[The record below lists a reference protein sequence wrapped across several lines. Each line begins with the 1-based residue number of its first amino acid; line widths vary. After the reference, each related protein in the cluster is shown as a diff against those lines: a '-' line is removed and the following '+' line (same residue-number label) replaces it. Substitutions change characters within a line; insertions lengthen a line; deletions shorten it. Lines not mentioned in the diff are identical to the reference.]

1 MKRIIA
7 LILAVIMCT
16 SALCFA
22 AQANDGAPYR
32 MGDLDGDGKIT
43 AKDSLL
49 MRKAIV
55 GVAVEFNSAAADI
68 DGDGSVTAADSFLLR
83 KHLAQIYF
91 IDPTPITDRYLS
103 VISIYGVNIDEYSIV
118 IPENADIFEGYAA
131 DILADYI
138 YDKSGITVEIVDDTA
153 SESPY
158 EILIGDTNR
167 EESVEASSACTLA
180 ADEYLLKADGYKI
193 VMLGDS
199 YMIGGGVGKFTYDFI
214 TYDSSKKAQKCE
226 INNLPVSN
234 VPEKYVAR
242 EANNAIL
249 MIGDGMGPNHAVGT
263 LFYNSLKGTYP
274 DYTEFYATRLPV
286 IGQMTTG
293 SVTTT
298 NSGGTTPT
306 DSAAAGTA
314 LAAGIKTLNGYV
326 GLDKNKNSI
335 QNIREASEAIGK
347 KTGVMATE
355 PMTGATPASF
365 TVHVESRSLIEEIA
379 AQQAALT
386 DIDFMKGDV
395 QDSITEETINAL
407 DVLSTNNEDGFFIMI
422 EESNIDTYSH
432 LKDRDLTLHCMQ
444 RFNKAVAYAMIF
456 AVSHPD
462 TLLIITADHETGAM
476 TVRGGLTT
484 DSHTTA
490 NVPIYAIGDGSQSF
504 IGTVDNTL
512 VPKVIA
518 REFGIANFGG

>member
-1 MKRIIA
+1 MKRLIA
-7 LILAVIMCT
+7 LMLVVIMCI
-16 SALCFA
+16 SAFCFT
-22 AQANDGAPYR
+22 AQAGDDAPYR

-55 GVAVEFNSAAADI
+55 GVTVEFNALAADI
-68 DGDGSVTAADSFLLR
+68 DGDGSITAADSFLLR
-83 KHLAQIYF
+83 KHLAQISF

-103 VISIYGVNIDEYSIV
+103 VISIYGVSIDKYNIV
-118 IPENADIFEGYAA
+118 IPENADMFEGYAA

-138 YDKSGITVEIVDDTA
+138 YDKSGITVDIVDDTT
-153 SESPY
+153 EPSPY
-158 EILIGDTNR
+158 EFLIGDTNR
-167 EESVEASSACTLA
+167 EESIEAASACTLA
-180 ADEYLLKADGYKI
+180 SDEYLLKADGFKI
-193 VMLGDS
+193 VMLGES
-199 YMIGGGVGKFTYDFI
+199 YMIGGGVGRFTYDFV
-214 TYDSSKKAQKCE
+214 TYDSSKKAQVCE

-234 VPEKYVAR
+234 APEKYVAR

-263 LFYNSLKGTYP
+263 LFYNNLKGTYP

-286 IGQMTTG
+286 IGQVMTG
-293 SVTTT
+293 SVDTEK
-298 NSGGTTPT
+298 SGGTTPT

-314 LAAGIKTLNGYV
+314 LASGIKTLNKYI
-326 GLDKNKNSI
+326 GLDRNKNPV

-355 PMTGATPASF
+355 PMTGATPGAF
-365 TVHVESRSLIEEIA
+365 TVHIESRSDIEGIA
-379 AQQAALT
+379 AQQAAIT
-386 DIDFMKGDV
+386 DIEYMKGDV
-395 QDSITEETINAL
+395 QDAITEETIEAL
-407 DVLSTNNEDGFFIMI
+407 DILSTNNDDGFFIMI
-422 EESNIDTYSH
+422 EESNIDTWSH
-432 LKDRDLTLHCMQ
+432 KKDRDLTLHCMQ
-444 RFNKAVAYAMIF
+444 RFNKAVAYAMVF

-476 TVRGGLTT
+476 TIRGGLTS

-512 VPKVIA
+512 IPKVIA

>member
-7 LILAVIMCT
+7 LVLAVIMCV
-16 SALCFA
+16 SAVCFT
-22 AQANDGAPYR
+22 AQAGDSAPYR

-55 GVAVEFNSAAADI
+55 GIAAQFNSAAADI
-68 DGDGSVTAADSFLLR
+68 DADGRITAADSFLLR
-83 KHLAQIYF
+83 KHLAQISF

-103 VISIYGVNIDEYSIV
+103 VISIYGVSIEEYNIV
-118 IPENADIFEGYAA
+118 IPENADIFEGHAA
-131 DILADYI
+131 NILADYI
-138 YDKSGITVEIVDDTA
+138 HDKSGINIDIVDDTTA
-153 SESPY
+153 PTPY
-158 EILIGDTNR
+158 EFLIGDTNR
-167 EESVEASSACTLA
+167 EESIEAISSCTLA
-180 ADEYLLKADGYKI
+180 ADEYLLKADGYKV

-199 YMIGGGVGKFTYDFI
+199 YMVGGGVGRFTYDFI
-214 TYDSSKKAQKCE
+214 NYDSSKKAQVCE
-226 INNLPVSN
+226 INNLPVVN
-234 VPEKYVAR
+234 TPEKYVAR
-242 EANNAIL
+242 EAKNAIL

-286 IGQMTTG
+286 IGQVTTG
-293 SVTTT
+293 SVDTEK
-298 NSGGTTPT
+298 SGGTTPT

-314 LAAGIKTLNGYV
+314 LATGIKTLNKYI
-326 GLDKNKNSI
+326 GLDRNKKTI

-365 TVHVESRSLIEEIA
+365 TVHVESRSLIDEIA

-386 DIDFMKGDV
+386 DIEFMKGDV
-395 QDSITEETINAL
+395 QDSIPEETANAL
-407 DVLSTNNEDGFFIMI
+407 DVLSTNNDEGFFVMI
-422 EESNIDTYSH
+422 EESNIDTWSH
-432 LKDRDLTLHCMQ
+432 KKDRDLTLHCMQ
-444 RFNKAVAYAMIF
+444 RFNKAVAYAMVF

-504 IGTVDNTL
+504 IGTVDNTF